1 MHEKIVVTGMGA
13 ISAVG
18 NTVQENWE
26 NIKNGVSGVGP
37 ITAFDTKDFLVK
49 IACQVKNFNA
59 DDLLSSRI
67 ARRRDRYQQFAAVA
81 TQEALNQSELEITE
95 ENAGRIGVVLSTS
108 IGGLVSLEENYLKII
123 KGGPRKTSP
132 FLIPMLM
139 PNGAAGL
146 VGIDHGPKGPAF
158 SISSACASGQD
169 AIGVAWMMLRSGV
182 LDVIITG
189 ASDALIT
196 SLAVAGFDRI
206 GAMSRRSAGEIT
218 PRPFDKNRDGLVIGE
233 GCGVLIL
240 EREQFAR
247 DRGANILAELAGYAA
262 TADAYHITAPTEN
275 GEGGSRAMRL
285 AMEVAR
291 VNKEDIGYIN
301 AHGTATPLNDKAET
315 IALKSVFGDLAYK
328 IPISSTK
335 SMTGHM
341 MGATGALELVYCILA
356 LQNKV
361 IPPTINYQTPDPD
374 CDLDYVPNEARD
386 LKFDVAISNA
396 FGFGGHNSV
405 LIVRNYN

>member
-1 MHEKIVVTGMGA
+1 MHDRVVVTGMGA

-18 NTVQENWE
+18 NTRKENWE
-26 NIKNGVSGVGP
+26 NITNGVSGVGP
-37 ITAFDTKDFLVK
+37 IKAFDATDYLVQV
-49 IACQVKNFNA
+49 ACEVKNFNA
-59 DDLLSSRI
+59 DELLTPKIS
-67 ARRRDRYQQFAAVA
+67 RRRDRYQQIAAVA
-81 TQEALNQSELEITE
+81 TQEAINQSELEITE
-95 ENAGRIGVVLSTS
+95 QNANRIGVVLSS
-108 IGGLVSLEENYLKII
+108 SMGGLKTLEETILKISAE
-123 KGGPRKTSP
+123 GPRKASP

-158 SISSACASGQD
+158 SIASACASGSD
-169 AIGVAWMMLRSGV
+169 SIGVAWMMLRAGI
-182 LDVIITG
+182 LDAVITG

-196 SLAVAGFDRI
+196 PLAIAGFDRI
-206 GAMSRRSAGEIT
+206 GAMSRRSPGEIT
-218 PRPFDKNRDGLVIGE
+218 PRPFDRDRDGLVIGE
-233 GCGVLIL
+233 GCGVLVL

-262 TADAYHITAPTEN
+262 TADAFHITAPTDN
-275 GEGGSRAMRL
+275 GEGGARAIRL
-285 AMEVAR
+285 AMEVAG
-291 VNKEDIGYIN
+291 VNKEEVGYIN

-315 IALKSVFGDLAYK
+315 IALKSVFGDLAYN

-356 LQNKV
+356 LQNRV

-386 LKFDVAISNA
+386 LEFDVAISNA